1 MMAVEVHRGVEGRA
15 PDGREHSPFS
25 LAGLTLQAGPV
36 AHRGAV
42 FAGVPRRGRGGGP
55 PARRLGSWPAADR
68 AGDRCRSVDACA
80 VGSPGRAARAPGRDS
95 RPRPG
100 GDGHIPAAGAGGP
113 ERLPRRRARCRHAGD
128 DAAGPVRWPAISMSS
143 RIVRAGG
150 PRSSCGTARGCA
162 SMPSAWSGAASRVCG
177 VSRRRRRR
185 CGSP

>member
-80 VGSPGRAARAPGRDS
+80 VGSPGRPPVLRAVTVVPD
-95 RPRPG
+95 
-100 GDGHIPAAGAGGP
+100 P
-113 ERLPRRRARCRHAGD
+113 EATATSPQ
-128 DAAGPVRWPAISMSS
+128 PVLVA
-143 RIVRAGG
+143 
-150 PRSSCGTARGCA
+150 
-162 SMPSAWSGAASRVCG
+162 PSGFRVEG
-177 VSRRRRRR
+177 
-185 CGSP
+185 